1 MTERTIKRLTSLQSR
16 RYVGEAVLRAEDREL
31 LQGRGGFLADLA
43 TPNAAEICI
52 VRSTEAHALV
62 RAIRKERA
70 LASPGVIAVLTAEDL
85 DLASDILPCV
95 DMIPGTLDV
104 RHRVMAR
111 ERVRYVGQP
120 VALVVA
126 ANRYLAEDAAALVEI
141 EYETLPPVTG
151 HMAAMD
157 PGAPLLYP
165 ELGTNVVYQVKQTD
179 GDAEFAAR
187 DGDLVIRK
195 RYEFHR
201 QTAVPLETRGVTAEL
216 IDNGERLHVESCTQL
231 PQVLR
236 SVLAGALGIGLDRV
250 RVTAPRLGGGFGC
263 KEMVYPEEILVPAVA
278 RKLQRPVRWLEDRR
292 EHFASA
298 THAREETIDAEAVVA
313 PDGTVSGLRLR
324 GWSNI
329 GAAYAY
335 VGNTPITAMGAMVRG
350 PYRVPNLD
358 SQMYS
363 VVTNKTPLNVLRGAG
378 GPQATLVMERTLDE
392 AARRL
397 GMDRAE
403 IRRRNLIQPDEL
415 PLDRGATGFA
425 NAHHIIYDEGDYP
438 RCFEAGL
445 RLAEYEKFE
454 GERGEAAARGKLL
467 GLGISM
473 YVEITAVGPYET
485 ARIALQPDGTV
496 LLYSSI
502 MPVGQG
508 SETTQRQLVA
518 EELGIPIEQVAV
530 RQGDTDEVPDAVGT
544 FASRGA
550 ASGGAAGRMAARELV
565 KRILSSFA
573 EVPDCDSSALRWE
586 GGGVKIPGPA
596 EEFIPLSEIPARL
609 ASLNGQRQPEKIEAK
624 HRIEIP
630 RPSYSYATHIAVV
643 EIDPE
648 TGSLKIPRYCV
659 AHDCGRIVNPMLVE
673 GQIVGGVV
681 QGIGAVLRENIVYDP
696 DGRLQTRALMD
707 YVLPGASDAPADF
720 RLWHMETPT
729 SFNPFGIRGVGE
741 GGTIGAHAAV
751 ANAVADALRD
761 YDVAVDGSGP
771 FTPTWILEALSRPPA
786 SPVPKTRKRPL
797 SEPQLAT

>member
-1 MTERTIKRLTSLQSR
+1 
-16 RYVGEAVLRAEDREL
+16 
-31 LQGRGGFLADLA
+31 
-43 TPNAAEICI
+43 
-52 VRSTEAHALV
+52 
-62 RAIRKERA
+62 
-70 LASPGVIAVLTAEDL
+70 
-85 DLASDILPCV
+85 
-95 DMIPGTLDV
+95 
-104 RHRVMAR
+104 
-111 ERVRYVGQP
+111 
-120 VALVVA
+120 
-126 ANRYLAEDAAALVEI
+126 
-141 EYETLPPVTG
+141 
-151 HMAAMD
+151 
-157 PGAPLLYP
+157 LLYP
-165 ELGTNVVYQVKQTD
+165 ELGTNVVYQVKQID
-179 GDAEFAAR
+179 GNSDFAAR
-187 DGDLVIRK
+187 ETDLVIRR

-201 QTAVPLETRGVTAEL
+201 QTAVPLETRGVRAKL

-236 SVLAGALGIGLDRV
+236 ATLAGAFGIGLDRV

-292 EHFASA
+292 EHFSSA
-298 THAREETIDAEAVVA
+298 MHAREETIDAEAVVSR
-313 PDGTVSGLRLR
+313 DGEFVGLRLT

-329 GAAYAY
+329 GAAYGF

-358 SQMYS
+358 AQMYS

-378 GPQATLVMERTLDE
+378 GPQATLVMERLLDD
-392 AARRL
+392 AALSL

-403 IRRRNLIQPDEL
+403 IRRRNLIRAEEL

-445 RLAEYEKFE
+445 KLGEYENFE
-454 GERGEAAARGKLL
+454 SDRREAAARGKLR

-485 ARIALQPDGTV
+485 ARIALLPEGTI

-518 EELGIPIEQVAV
+518 EELGIAMEQVAI

-550 ASGGAAGRMAARELV
+550 ASGGAAGRMVARELV
-565 KRILSSFA
+565 KKILSYFA
-573 EVPDCDSSALRWE
+573 ELPDCDPSALRWE
-586 GGGVKIPGPA
+586 RGGVIILGPV
-596 EEFIPLSEIPARL
+596 EQYIPLSEIPARL
-609 ASLNGQRQPEKIEAK
+609 ASLRGDREPERIEAK

-630 RPSYSYATHIAVV
+630 RPSYSYATHICVV

-648 TGSLKIPRYCV
+648 TGALKIPRYVV
-659 AHDCGRIVNPMLVE
+659 AHDCGRIVNPLLVE

-681 QGIGAVLRENIVYDP
+681 QGIGEVLRENVVYDSE
-696 DGRLQTRALMD
+696 GHLQTRALMD

-729 SFNPFGIRGVGE
+729 SFNPFGMRGVGE
-741 GGTIGAHAAV
+741 GGTIGAHGAV

-761 YDVAVDGSGP
+761 YDVAVNSSGP
-771 FTPTWILEALSRPPA
+771 FTPTWIMEALSRPPRI
-786 SPVPKTRKRPL
+786 SGPVGKKPNR
-797 SEPQLAT
+797 SEA

>member
-1 MTERTIKRLTSLQSR
+1 MTKKMFKSALPSRSR
-16 RYVGEAVLRAEDREL
+16 RYVGEAVLRCEDEEL
-31 LQGRGGFLADLA
+31 LQGRGGFLPDLA
-43 TPNAAEICI
+43 APNAAEICI
-52 VRSTEAHALV
+52 VRSTEPHAIV

-70 LASPGVIAVLTAEDL
+70 LAIPGVIAILAADDL
-85 DLASDILPCV
+85 DLVNDVLPCV

-104 RHRVMAR
+104 RHRVIAR
-111 ERVRYVGQP
+111 DRVRYVGQP
-120 VALVVA
+120 VAVVVA
-126 ANRYLAEDAAALVEI
+126 ENRYLAEDAAALVEI
-141 EYETLPPVTG
+141 EYESLPPVTD
-151 HMAAMD
+151 HMAAMN

-165 ELGTNVVYQVKQTD
+165 ELGTNIVYQVKQQD
-179 GDAEFAAR
+179 GNADFAAR
-187 DGDLVIRK
+187 DSDLVIRK
-195 RYEFHR
+195 RFEFHR
-201 QTAVPLETRGVTAEL
+201 QTAVPLETRGVTAKL

-236 SVLAGALGIGLDRV
+236 SVLAGAFGIGLESV

-292 EHFASA
+292 EHFAST
-298 THAREETIDAEAVVA
+298 THAREETVDAEAVVA
-313 PDGTVSGLRLR
+313 ADGTFVGLRLT
-324 GWSNI
+324 GWANI
-329 GAAYAY
+329 GAAYGF

-358 SQMYS
+358 AQMFS

-378 GPQATLVMERTLDE
+378 APQATLVMERLLDE
-392 AARRL
+392 AARSL
-397 GMDRAE
+397 GIDRAE
-403 IRRRNLIQPDEL
+403 IRRRNLIQPNEL
-415 PLDRGATGFA
+415 PLDRGRTGFA
-425 NAHHIIYDEGDYP
+425 NSYHIIYDEGDYP

-445 RLAEYEKFE
+445 KLAEYKNFE
-454 GERGEAAARGKLL
+454 SERKAATTRGKLR
-467 GLGISM
+467 GIGISM

-485 ARIALQPDGTV
+485 ARIALLPDGTI

-518 EELGIPIEQVAV
+518 EELGVAMEQVAI

-550 ASGGAAGRMAARELV
+550 AAGGAAGRMAARELV
-565 KRILSSFA
+565 KTILACFA
-573 EVPDCDSSALRWE
+573 EVPDCDPSALRWE
-586 GGGVKIPGPA
+586 EGGVVILGPTQ
-596 EEFIPLSEIPARL
+596 EFIPLSEIPARL
-609 ASLNGQRQPEKIEAK
+609 ASLRGDREPRRIEAK

-630 RPSYSYATHIAVV
+630 RPSYSYATHVAVV

-648 TGSLKIPRYCV
+648 TGSLKIPRYSV

-681 QGIGAVLRENIVYDP
+681 QGIGAVLRENIVYDA

-707 YVLPGASDAPADF
+707 YVLPGASDCPADF
-720 RLWHMETPT
+720 KLWHMETT
-729 SFNPFGIRGVGE
+729 TGANPFGIRGVGE
-741 GGTIGAHAAV
+741 GGSIGAHAAV

-771 FTPTWILEALSRPPA
+771 FTPTWIMEALSKPPRG
-786 SPVPKTRKRPL
+786 SGTK
-797 SEPQLAT
+797 ED

>member
-1 MTERTIKRLTSLQSR
+1 MTEKTSKSMAPPGSR
-16 RYVGEAVLRAEDREL
+16 RYVGKAVLRREDEEL
-31 LQGRGGFLADLA
+31 LQGRGGFLPDIAA
-43 TPNAAEICI
+43 PNAAEICI
-52 VRSTEAHALV
+52 VRSTEPHAIV

-70 LASPGVIAVLTAEDL
+70 LASPGVIAVMAADDL
-85 DLASDILPCV
+85 DLVNDVLPCL

-104 RHRVMAR
+104 RQRVIAR
-111 ERVRYVGQP
+111 DRVRYIGQP
-120 VALVVA
+120 VAVVVA
-126 ANRYLAEDAAALVEI
+126 ENRYLAEDAAALVEI
-141 EYETLPPVTG
+141 EYESLLPVID
-151 HMAAMD
+151 HMAAMN

-165 ELGTNVVYQVKQTD
+165 ELGTNIVYQVKQTD
-179 GDAEFAAR
+179 GNPDFAAR
-187 DGDLVIRK
+187 ENDLVIRR
-195 RYEFHR
+195 RYQFHR
-201 QTAVPLETRGVTAEL
+201 QTAVPLETRGVTAKL

-236 SVLAGALGIGLDRV
+236 SVLAGAFGIGLEKV

-298 THAREETIDAEAVVA
+298 MHAREETIDAEAVVA
-313 PDGTVSGLRLR
+313 PDGTIVGLRLT
-324 GWSNI
+324 GWANI
-329 GAAYAY
+329 GAAFGF

-358 SQMYS
+358 ARMYS

-378 GPQATLVMERTLDE
+378 GPQATLVMERLLDE
-392 AARRL
+392 AARGL

-403 IRRRNLIQPDEL
+403 IRRRNLIQPNEL
-415 PLDRGATGFA
+415 PLDRGRTGFA
-425 NAHHIIYDEGDYP
+425 NSHHIIYDEGDYP

-445 RLAEYEKFE
+445 NLAEYENFE
-454 GERGEAAARGKLL
+454 SDRKAAATRGKLR

-485 ARIALQPDGTV
+485 ARIALLPDGTI

-518 EELGIPIEQVAV
+518 EELGVTMEQVAI

-550 ASGGAAGRMAARELV
+550 AAGGAAGRMAARELV
-565 KRILSSFA
+565 KTILSCFA
-573 EVPDCDSSALRWE
+573 EVPDCDPSGLRWE
-586 GGGVKIPGPA
+586 GGGVVILGLTQ
-596 EEFIPLSEIPARL
+596 EFIPLSEIPARL
-609 ASLNGQRQPEKIEAK
+609 AAFRGDREPRRIEAR

-648 TGSLKIPRYCV
+648 TGALKIPRYIV
-659 AHDCGRIVNPMLVE
+659 AHDCGRIVNPLLVE

-681 QGIGAVLRENIVYDP
+681 QGIGAVLRENMVYDAN
-696 DGRLQTRALMD
+696 GRLQTRALMD
-707 YVLPGASDAPADF
+707 YVLPGASDCPADF
-720 RLWHMETPT
+720 KLWHMETPT

-741 GGTIGAHAAV
+741 GGSIGAHAAV

-771 FTPTWILEALSRPPA
+771 FTPTWIMEALSKAPRG
-786 SPVPKTRKRPL
+786 SRSGK
-797 SEPQLAT
+797 

>member
-1 MTERTIKRLTSLQSR
+1 MTRKTIKSMAIPQSR
-16 RYVGEAVLRAEDREL
+16 RYVGEAVLRAEDQEL
-31 LQGRGGFLADLA
+31 LRGRGGFLPDLA
-43 TPNAAEICI
+43 APNAAEICI
-52 VRSTEAHALV
+52 VRSTEPHAIV
-62 RAIRKERA
+62 RAIRRERA
-70 LASPGVIAVLTAEDL
+70 LANPGVIAILTARDL
-85 DLASDILPCV
+85 DLVDDVLPCV
-95 DMIPGTLDV
+95 DMIPGTLDA
-104 RHRVMAR
+104 RHRVIAG
-111 ERVRYVGQP
+111 ERVRYVGQA

-126 ANRYLAEDAAALVEI
+126 VNRYLAEDAAALVEI
-141 EYETLPPVTG
+141 EYESLPPVTD
-151 HMAAMD
+151 HMAAKNS
-157 PGAPLLYP
+157 GAPLLYP
-165 ELGTNVVYQVKQTD
+165 ELGTNVVYQVKQID
-179 GDAEFAAR
+179 GNPDFAAR
-187 DGDLVIRK
+187 DGDLVIRR

-201 QTAVPLETRGVTAEL
+201 QTAVPLETRGVTAKL

-236 SVLAGALGIGLDRV
+236 SVLAGAFGIGLEKV

-263 KEMVYPEEILVPAVA
+263 KEMVYPEEILVPAAA

-298 THAREETIDAEAVVA
+298 THAREETVDAEAVVA
-313 PDGTVSGLRLR
+313 RDGTFVGLRLT
-324 GWSNI
+324 GWANI
-329 GAAYAY
+329 GAAFGF

-350 PYRVPNLD
+350 PYHVPNLD
-358 SQMYS
+358 ARMSS

-378 GPQATLVMERTLDE
+378 GPQAALVMERLLDE
-392 AARRL
+392 AARSL

-403 IRRRNLIQPDEL
+403 IRRRNLIQPNEL

-425 NAHHIIYDEGDYP
+425 NSHHIIYDEGDYP
-438 RCFEAGL
+438 RCLEAGL
-445 RLAEYEKFE
+445 SLSEYSNFE
-454 GERGEAAARGKLL
+454 SDRKVAAARGKLR

-485 ARIALQPDGTV
+485 ARIALQPDGTA

-518 EELGIPIEQVAV
+518 EELGVAMEQVAI

-550 ASGGAAGRMAARELV
+550 AAGGAAGRMVARELV
-565 KRILSSFA
+565 KKILSSFA
-573 EVPDCDSSALRWE
+573 EIPDCDPSKLRWE
-586 GGGVKIPGPA
+586 GGGVVILGPPR
-596 EEFIPLSEIPARL
+596 EFIPLQEIPARL
-609 ASLNGQRQPEKIEAK
+609 ASLRGNREPGIIEAK

-648 TGSLKIPRYCV
+648 TGSLKIPRYVV
-659 AHDCGRIVNPMLVE
+659 AHDCGRIVNPLLVE

-681 QGIGAVLRENIVYDP
+681 QGIGAVLREHVVYDS
-696 DGRLQTRALMD
+696 DGHLQTRAMMD
-707 YVLPGASDAPADF
+707 YVLPGASDVPADF
-720 RLWHMETPT
+720 KLWHMETPS

-741 GGTIGAHAAV
+741 GGSIGAHAAV

-771 FTPTWILEALSRPPA
+771 FTPTWIMEALSRPPRVSA
-786 SPVPKTRKRPL
+786 PEKI
-797 SEPQLAT
+797 

>member
-1 MTERTIKRLTSLQSR
+1 MTKKTTKAIALPRSR
-16 RYVGEAVLRAEDREL
+16 RYVGEAVLRAEDQEL
-31 LQGRGGFLADLA
+31 LRGRGGFLPDLA
-43 TPNAAEICI
+43 APNAAEICI
-52 VRSTEAHALV
+52 VRSTEPHAIV

-70 LASPGVIAVLTAEDL
+70 LANPGVIAILTANDL
-85 DLASDILPCV
+85 DLVEDVLPCV
-95 DMIPGTLDV
+95 DMIPGTLDA
-104 RHRVMAR
+104 RHRVIAR
-111 ERVRYVGQP
+111 ERVRYVGQA

-141 EYETLPPVTG
+141 EYESLPPVTD
-151 HMAAMD
+151 HMAAKN

-165 ELGTNVVYQVKQTD
+165 ELGTNIVYQVKQTD
-179 GDAEFAAR
+179 GDPDFAAR

-201 QTAVPLETRGVTAEL
+201 QTAVPLETRGVTAKL

-236 SVLAGALGIGLDRV
+236 AVLASAFGISLEKV

-263 KEMVYPEEILVPAVA
+263 KEMVYPEEILVPAAA

-298 THAREETIDAEAVVA
+298 THAREETVDAEAVVA
-313 PDGTVSGLRLR
+313 RDGAFIGLRLT

-329 GAAYAY
+329 GAAFGF

-358 SQMYS
+358 AVMSS

-378 GPQATLVMERTLDE
+378 GPQAALVMERLLDE
-392 AARRL
+392 AARSL

-403 IRRRNLIQPDEL
+403 IRRRNLIQPNEL

-438 RCFEAGL
+438 RCLEAGL
-445 RLAEYEKFE
+445 NLAEYENCESDRKA
-454 GERGEAAARGKLL
+454 AAARGRLR

-485 ARIALQPDGTV
+485 ARIALQPDGTI
-496 LLYSSI
+496 LLFSSI

-518 EELGIPIEQVAV
+518 EELGIAMEQVAI

-550 ASGGAAGRMAARELV
+550 AAGGAAGRMVGRELV
-565 KRILSSFA
+565 KKILSSFA
-573 EVPDCDSSALRWE
+573 EIPDCDPSKLRWE
-586 GGGVKIPGPA
+586 EGGVVILGPPR
-596 EEFIPLSEIPARL
+596 EFIPLQEIPARL
-609 ASLNGQRQPEKIEAK
+609 ASLRGDLEPGTIEAK

-630 RPSYSYATHIAVV
+630 RPSYSYATHIAVI

-648 TGSLKIPRYCV
+648 TGELKIPRYIV
-659 AHDCGRIVNPMLVE
+659 AHDCGKIVNPLLVE

-681 QGIGAVLRENIVYDP
+681 QGIGEVLREHVVYDTS
-696 DGRLQTRALMD
+696 GNLQTRALMD

-720 RLWHMETPT
+720 KLWHMETPS

-741 GGTIGAHAAV
+741 GGSIGAHAAM

-771 FTPTWILEALSRPPA
+771 FTPTWIMEALSRPPRV
-786 SPVPKTRKRPL
+786 SV
-797 SEPQLAT
+797 SEKI